1 MFPSHCQVFL
11 DVLQSNLGGDGGGDS
26 DDLGDEDEDG
36 GALCL
41 YILVSTTV
49 WCWVTS
55 RDKTRLLHYSKE
67 SPVNL
72 TRQLVGFNTAAPP
85 IHLNQAASHREIRQ
99 LVYQSQLYLSFT
111 QSIWLTPTS
120 SVFVIYTIHSMH
132 NVSVMLFGIF
142 IPSSKNQNKKVPSST
157 WQPFHVWWEVPD
169 VSALLTIPKC
179 SELWIVID
187 LFSLSPQHLFGQ

>member
-1 MFPSHCQVFL
+1 MS
-11 DVLQSNLGGDGGGDS
+11 SMMGGAGGGDS
-26 DDLGDEDEDG
+26 DGHGDEDEDV

-85 IHLNQAASHREIRQ
+85 IHFNQAASHREIRQ

-132 NVSVMLFGIF
+132 NVSLMHIGIF
-142 IPSSKNQNKKVPSST
+142 NPSSKNQNKEKTEKNKKVPSST
-157 WQPFHVWWEVPD
+157 D
-169 VSALLTIPKC
+169 GN
-179 SELWIVID
+179 
-187 LFSLSPQHLFGQ
+187 LSMFDEKFWM